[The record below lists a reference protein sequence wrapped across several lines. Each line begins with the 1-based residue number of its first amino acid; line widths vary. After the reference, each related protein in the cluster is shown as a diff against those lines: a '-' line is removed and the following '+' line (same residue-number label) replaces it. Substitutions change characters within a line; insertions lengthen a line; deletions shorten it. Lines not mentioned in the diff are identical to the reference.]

1 MTRLLLLSL
10 ALLCVANGVQAAS
23 PVTALDTYLADVKT
37 LRTEFRQV
45 VTDADGRVVQQAKGL
60 LLIKRPG
67 RFRWELTPDGS
78 TSPQLMVADGR
89 NLWFYDRD
97 LEQVS
102 VKSAASALTATPASL
117 LSGDGKITEFFDVS
131 ADGKRDELN
140 WVRVVPKRGDA
151 DFRDARLGFRGTG
164 TELSRMVLRDKLG
177 QTVTLDF
184 ATSERNASVSDAE
197 VSFTPPPGADVIGTA
212 VP

>member
-67 RFRWELTPDGS
+67 RFR
-78 TSPQLMVADGR
+78 
-89 NLWFYDRD
+89 
-97 LEQVS
+97 
-102 VKSAASALTATPASL
+102 
-117 LSGDGKITEFFDVS
+117 
-131 ADGKRDELN
+131 
-140 WVRVVPKRGDA
+140 
-151 DFRDARLGFRGTG
+151 
-164 TELSRMVLRDKLG
+164 
-177 QTVTLDF
+177 
-184 ATSERNASVSDAE
+184 
-197 VSFTPPPGADVIGTA
+197 
-212 VP
+212 